1 MCKYWELLCKY
12 KSLFLLLQWIKFA
25 DVLPSTQRWQ
35 LTWNTGWS
43 RAIIRSQQPGGV
55 NEYQGAIGNL
65 KFLRHPLHYA
75 SFNNFIERKVFYY
88 RISNKAWWEKQNTTT
103 ANSGWVIYILKITRK
118 QINEWSNHR
127 WLLSILLCLFVV
139 LFCFFFFLFIYINI
153 CIFSPSF
160 FFFPYFTI
168 NNSLNRRSYEIEV
181 GYAQHSLKIKL
192 LKDRESRVVGSLL
205 AVL

>member
-88 RISNKAWWEKQNTTT
+88 GISNKAWWEKQNTTT
-103 ANSGWVIYILKITRK
+103 LNSGWVIYILKITRK

-139 LFCFFFFLFIYINI
+139 LFCFFFPVHLHQYLYFLSFIL
-153 CIFSPSF
+153 F
-160 FFFPYFTI
+160 FFLTSQLMI
-168 NNSLNRRSYEIEV
+168 ALIE
-181 GYAQHSLKIKL
+181 AHKRLKWDMHNIPWK
-192 LKDRESRVVGSLL
+192 SSC
-205 AVL
+205 

>member
-88 RISNKAWWEKQNTTT
+88 GISNKAWWEKQNTTT
-103 ANSGWVIYILKITRK
+103 ANSGWVIYILKTTLK

-127 WLLSILLCLFVV
+127 WLLSIVLYLLLFFPVH
-139 LFCFFFFLFIYINI
+139 LHQYLYFLSFILFFFLTSQLMIALIEAHKRLKWDMHNI
-153 CIFSPSF
+153 PWKSSC
-160 FFFPYFTI
+160 
-168 NNSLNRRSYEIEV
+168 
-181 GYAQHSLKIKL
+181 
-192 LKDRESRVVGSLL
+192 
-205 AVL
+205 